1 MWIART
7 AHAHVWNTF
16 KNRITFFKQSITIFA
31 EQILQY
37 QNKKDDESHETYL
50 DYVLDITIAYPD
62 GEPIDLPDIATGI
75 REPCQT
81 YFLYRLYHSSEVMCH
96 RCESTKMFISTM

>member
-1 MWIART
+1 MNPFNNQIPSWANPQPKERRKKLK
-7 AHAHVWNTF
+7 HVF
-16 KNRITFFKQSITIFA
+16 VFLS

-62 GEPIDLPDIATGI
+62 GEPIDLPDIVTGI

-81 YFLYRLYHSSEVMCH
+81 NFLYRLYHSSEVN
-96 RCESTKMFISTM
+96 EPS